1 MDGEIVTEKFILGAE
16 GDLLNLGVT
25 SGASTPDASVQDAL
39 ASRLDDLENALQNRR
54 AALFISTLFIPRD
67 IHLLD
72 VYIYVHQPPPHRA
85 QGGRR

>member
-39 ASRLDDLENALQNRR
+39 DQI
-54 AALFISTLFIPRD
+54 F
-67 IHLLD
+67 LLKN
-72 VYIYVHQPPPHRA
+72 IGIGIGAR
-85 QGGRR
+85 